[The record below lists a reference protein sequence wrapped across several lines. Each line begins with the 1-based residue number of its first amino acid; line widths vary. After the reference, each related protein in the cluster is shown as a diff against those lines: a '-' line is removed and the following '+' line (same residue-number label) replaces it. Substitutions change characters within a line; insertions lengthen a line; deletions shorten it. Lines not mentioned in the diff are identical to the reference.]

1 MARKVK
7 FPLELRDG
15 YLARSNIEE
24 VRTHFDLEK
33 IIAQFHNGR
42 LKIWLEDHYLPEM
55 AEQVAALD
63 GDATDLAAQLCA
75 ILGVE
80 GVAME
85 YVDSSLIQKREEK
98 RQRLSQYTTNPI
110 LCDMAEFAAFEQSDL
125 ECLVKEGAQEII
137 LCNANFRIPLNVK
150 NKTYLG
156 VGNAVAVIDSKTA
169 VDFGVLGIHFV
180 DLPFDEKY
188 RATVA
193 DEPRR
198 YFEQGQQYEGQGKDK
213 KAVECYQKAI
223 ELGCDDAL
231 FALAELYEK
240 QGEEEAMIRLLV
252 KAGNQ
257 GNVGAMRHLY
267 RYYEEREDAKK
278 AAKWT
283 EKAALSGDSDAMW
296 LIGCYYRRGYGV
308 EEDFGKAFKW
318 FQKSAK
324 EGNAFGMTLFGDCY
338 RDGEECEQDLSLAV
352 EWYEK
357 AAALE
362 DDLAM
367 CRLGMLYDEGSG
379 VPENPALAAQ
389 WYQKSSEL
397 GNSEA
402 MYYLAECYEYGTG
415 VEENDAE
422 ARKWYRKAADEGYAP
437 AQRRIGR
444 YYADEEKYKDAMRW
458 YEKAA
463 EQGDGE
469 SFCRIGMMYSNGN
482 GVRKGVKKAFGWF
495 QRSAEEGFGWG
506 MCFLAQCYD
515 NGDGVQENF
524 DLAWKWYAKAAG
536 EGIRPAIKWMN
547 GHIINP
553 HVMAELCSVL
563 ILGRLKSGKILW
575 AVRGYLQG
583 GYTYG
588 IEPDLVSSDK
598 WIQNGIIEREE
609 TVIGGTKSVNLF
621 SADEEMIFT
630 DKGFYIRDDSG
641 NVKWTP
647 YQIIEDV
654 IFLNEGRWFFQATL
668 TNGNTTELSAVYDWD
683 KKTGLSGVRLFLL
696 LMARLIGDC
705 EYEFTDE
712 EMAKLSLVILES
724 LNNRCIVDYL

>member
-15 YLARSNIEE
+15 YLVRSNIEE
-24 VRTHFDLEK
+24 VRAHFDLEK

-42 LKIWLEDHYLPEM
+42 LKIWLDDHYLPEM

-63 GDATDLAAQLCA
+63 GDAPDLAAQLCA
-75 ILGVE
+75 VLGVE
-80 GVAME
+80 GVATE
-85 YVDSSLIQKREEK
+85 NVDSSLIQKREEK

-125 ECLVKEGAQEII
+125 DRLIKEGAQEII

-169 VDFGVLGIHFV
+169 VDFETLGIHFV
-180 DLPFDEKY
+180 DLTFDEKY
-188 RATVA
+188 RDAVA

-198 YFEQGQQYEGQGKDK
+198 YFEQGQVYEAKGKNK
-213 KAVECYQKAI
+213 KAIECYQKAI
-223 ELGCDDAL
+223 DLGYDDAL
-231 FALAELYEK
+231 FSLADLYEK
-240 QGEEEAMIRLLV
+240 RGKEEDMIRLLV

-267 RYYEEREDAKK
+267 RYYEEREDAKN

-362 DDLAM
+362 DDWAM
-367 CRLGMLYDEGSG
+367 CRLGMLYDEGRG
-379 VPENPALAAQ
+379 VPENPVLAAQ

-402 MYYLAECYEYGTG
+402 MYYLALDYEYGTG
-415 VEENDAE
+415 VEQNDAE
-422 ARKWYRKAADEGYAP
+422 AKKWYRKAADEGYAP
-437 AQRRIGR
+437 AQRRIGD
-444 YYADEEKYKDAMRW
+444 YYADKGKYKDAMRW

-463 EQGDGE
+463 EQGDGA
-469 SFCRIGMMYSNGN
+469 SFNKIGLMYSNGN
-482 GVRKGVKKAFGWF
+482 GVRQDANKAFGWF
-495 QRSAEEGFGWG
+495 QRSAEAGYGWG
-506 MCFLAQCYD
+506 MCNLAQCYET
-515 NGDGVQENF
+515 GDGVREDF
-524 DLAWKWYAKAAG
+524 DSAWEWYVKAMN
-536 EGIRPAIKWMN
+536 EGIQPAKKWLCKQ
-547 GHIINP
+547 IINP
-553 HVMAELCSVL
+553 HVMAELCSTL

-575 AVRGYLQG
+575 EEEGYWKN
-583 GYTYG
+583 GYTYEVNPNITSDREWIRKG
-588 IEPDLVSSDK
+588 IV
-598 WIQNGIIEREE
+598 ERNEI
-609 TVIGGTKSVNLF
+609 VVGGTTSVNLF
-621 SADEEMIFT
+621 SSNEEIIFT
-630 DKGFYIRDDSG
+630 NRGVYLLGESG
-641 NVKWTP
+641 NASWTP
-647 YQIIEDV
+647 YAGISDVVFINRGRKSFQIC
-654 IFLNEGRWFFQATL
+654 L
-668 TNGNTTELSAVYDWD
+668 TNGDTTDLENAAEWD
-683 KKTGLSGVRLFLL
+683 KMMGLSNMRLFLL
-696 LMARLIGDC
+696 LMARLIGES
-705 EYEFTDE
+705 EYEFTE
-712 EMAKLSLVILES
+712 EELQKLQLVTLES
-724 LNNRCIVDYL
+724 LENRCIVDYL